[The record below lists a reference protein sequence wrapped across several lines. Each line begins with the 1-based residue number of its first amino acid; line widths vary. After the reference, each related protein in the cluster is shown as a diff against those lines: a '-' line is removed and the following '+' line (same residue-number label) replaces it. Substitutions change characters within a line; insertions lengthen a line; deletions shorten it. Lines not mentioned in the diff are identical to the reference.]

1 MFKKDEIV
9 LLMALPS
16 ESQKLFERAGVE
28 VFYSGIGK
36 VNAAMLATDLIHR
49 KKPKTLINL
58 GTAGSQKFVTHTLV
72 ECSGYVQRDMDLSP
86 LGFPHGET
94 PMDKIPGL
102 IKSNRLVGGNVSGIC
117 GTGDSFEVGPSKVPC
132 DLVDMEA
139 YAIAKVCKKFETEF
153 VSFKYISD
161 GSDHNA
167 HNDWV
172 ANLTPASIKLFE
184 IYSYLVKV

>member
-1 MFKKDEIV
+1 MFKKDEVV
-9 LLMALPS
+9 LVMALPS
-16 ESQKLFERAGVE
+16 ESQKLFEQAGVE

-36 VNAAMLATDLIHR
+36 VNAAITATELIHR
-49 KKPKTLINL
+49 KKPKILINL

-72 ECSGYVQRDMDLSP
+72 ECSGFVQRDMDLSP

-94 PMDKIPGL
+94 PMDRIPGL
-102 IKSNRLVGGNVSGIC
+102 IKANRLVGGKPSGIC

-139 YAIAKVCKKFETEF
+139 YAIAKVCKKFDIEF

-184 IYSYLVKV
+184 IYSYLVKM